1 MAEDDRQR
9 RYWRSTLRITLAL
22 LVLWFA
28 VTFGVGFFA
37 RDLQFSFFGWPF
49 SFWAAAQGA
58 LVLYVLIIVAYAWA
72 MERGDREYENE
83 AEAGAA
89 RDKLSG

>member
-9 RYWRSTLRITLAL
+9 RYWRSTLRITLVL
-22 LVLWFA
+22 LVLWFV
-28 VTFGVGFFA
+28 VTFSVGFFA

-49 SFWAAAQGA
+49 GFWAAAQGA

-72 MERGDREYENE
+72 MGRVDARYEDE
-83 AEAGAA
+83 AAGGAPS
-89 RDKLSG
+89 DGT